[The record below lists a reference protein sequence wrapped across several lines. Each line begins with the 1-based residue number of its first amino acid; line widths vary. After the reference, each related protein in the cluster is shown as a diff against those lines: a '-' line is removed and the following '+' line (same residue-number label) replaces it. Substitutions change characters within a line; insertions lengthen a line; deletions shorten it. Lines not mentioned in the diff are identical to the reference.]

1 MDETYPADGAAADSR
16 LPEPPTFQAFSV
28 PPRGLQERRMRIFAT
43 IGNLVLNWSNN
54 ESLFVHV
61 LMLLMETDHPTSVI
75 VFGTLNTTRARLDL
89 VTRLAKAKL
98 RDETI
103 AKRLK
108 LLVKRFEA
116 ATKLRNELNH
126 SMFAVDQL
134 GEITHTNLMRIEEKR
149 GRIYFGRERPLD
161 DQRLD
166 EMNEAAREM
175 TELNRDLWQFL
186 PELER
191 HLRAN
196 TEKNSS
202 GPPPSPDR

>member
-1 MDETYPADGAAADSR
+1 
-16 LPEPPTFQAFSV
+16 
-28 PPRGLQERRMRIFAT
+28 MRIFAT

>member
-1 MDETYPADGAAADSR
+1 MDDTHPHDIAVADSN
-16 LPEPPTFQAFSV
+16 LPDPPSFEPFSAPT
-28 PPRGLQERRMRIFAT
+28 RGLQERRMRIFAT

-89 VTRLAKAKL
+89 VNRLAKAKL
-98 RDETI
+98 RDEAI
-103 AKRLK
+103 ARRLK

-149 GRIYFGRERPLD
+149 GRICFGRERPLD
-161 DQRLD
+161 DRRLE
-166 EMNEAAREM
+166 EMNETAREM
-175 TELNRDLWQFL
+175 TELNRDIWQFL

-196 TEKNSS
+196 RRKDS
-202 GPPPSPDR
+202 GGRPPSADK